1 LFSRACNPTRQ
12 IAKPSTKPLKA
23 GALATMRRK
32 RLAFAALPIV
42 LGLGGLLLLER
53 SSAAPQSSP
62 PQQEAP
68 TDTHLLQ
75 ELSAE
80 LAQLISKTRVCV
92 VTIHGWARPFGGPGR
107 PPFPPPQG
115 FSLPPGSF
123 LFFSPGPPPLPKGR
137 DFKPSKPSIQTY
149 TIYTSDTPPIRL
161 TGSGFFIQKDL
172 VVTTAEVVGCMAHPI
187 VITDA
192 GKWVP
197 AIGMNVDYKNN
208 VAVLRLPKDTDVP
221 TLDWGEDSA
230 APPGSLV
237 LVFGNQAGFSQVPTL
252 GMVTAH
258 NLWAR
263 SPDGRFHYNNLLQL
277 QGVIGPGASGA
288 PVIDAQAH
296 VIGMVVGA
304 LNGPPND
311 LFRPFA
317 EPGPPPE
324 GPLDPMLGKI
334 TTIGFAL
341 PADTLKTEVA
351 KLAVD
356 IRSLPP
362 LGWFGFIPGK
372 ADEHGIQIGS
382 VFVGGPAD
390 AAGLR
395 PGDWITA
402 IDGQPLRG
410 RFEIPALSE
419 TLPVGQKLQIRAER
433 NGKPFLTTLIVQ
445 ARPDDKQLQQMQRLS
460 LPHDDRHNRERRSE
474 RHNP

>member
-1 LFSRACNPTRQ
+1 MWNVGKSATAYSDTALCVKLIRPKKPTGM
-12 IAKPSTKPLKA
+12 PSIPSAQAMPSVLIRLMLPLWPFE
-23 GALATMRRK
+23 M
-32 RLAFAALPIV
+32 
-42 LGLGGLLLLER
+42 
-53 SSAAPQSSP
+53 
-62 PQQEAP
+62 
-68 TDTHLLQ
+68 
-75 ELSAE
+75 
-80 LAQLISKTRVCV
+80 
-92 VTIHGWARPFGGPGR
+92 ARPFGGPGR

-263 SPDGRFHYNNLLQL
+263 SPDG
-277 QGVIGPGASGA
+277 
-288 PVIDAQAH
+288 
-296 VIGMVVGA
+296 
-304 LNGPPND
+304 
-311 LFRPFA
+311 
-317 EPGPPPE
+317 
-324 GPLDPMLGKI
+324 
-334 TTIGFAL
+334 
-341 PADTLKTEVA
+341 
-351 KLAVD
+351 
-356 IRSLPP
+356 
-362 LGWFGFIPGK
+362 
-372 ADEHGIQIGS
+372 
-382 VFVGGPAD
+382 
-390 AAGLR
+390 
-395 PGDWITA
+395 
-402 IDGQPLRG
+402 
-410 RFEIPALSE
+410 
-419 TLPVGQKLQIRAER
+419 
-433 NGKPFLTTLIVQ
+433 
-445 ARPDDKQLQQMQRLS
+445 
-460 LPHDDRHNRERRSE
+460 
-474 RHNP
+474 

>member
-1 LFSRACNPTRQ
+1 
-12 IAKPSTKPLKA
+12 
-23 GALATMRRK
+23 MRRK
-32 RLAFAALPIV
+32 RFVFVALLTLLV
-42 LGLGGLLLLER
+42 LGRPLLLER
-53 SSAAPQSSP
+53 SFAAPQSPP
-62 PQQEAP
+62 PQQGSS
-68 TDTHLLQ
+68 TDTHILQ
-75 ELSAE
+75 ELSDE

-92 VTIHGWARPFGGPGR
+92 VTIRGWARPFGGPDK

-115 FSLPPGSF
+115 FSPEPGSF
-123 LFFSPGPPPLPKGR
+123 PFFSPGPPPPPKGR
-137 DFKPSKPSIQTY
+137 DFKSSKP
-149 TIYTSDTPPIRL
+149 TSAQADAVYANDMPPIRL

-187 VITDA
+187 VITDS

-197 AIGMNVDYKNN
+197 AVGMNVDYKHN
-208 VAVLRLPKDTDVP
+208 VAVLRLPRDTDVP
-221 TLDWGEDSA
+221 TLNWGEDSA
-230 APPGSLV
+230 APPGCLV

-277 QGVIGPGASGA
+277 QGVVGPGASGA

-311 LFRPFA
+311 FIHPFQA
-317 EPGPPPE
+317 PGPPPN
-324 GPLDPMLGKI
+324 GAIDPMLGRI

-341 PADTLKTEVA
+341 PADTLKAEVA

-356 IRSLPP
+356 IRPLPP

-372 ADEHGIQIGS
+372 ADEHGIQIDT
-382 VFVGGPAD
+382 VFIGGPAD
-390 AAGLR
+390 VAGLR

-402 IDGQPLRG
+402 IDERPLRG

-433 NGKPFLTTLIVQ
+433 DGKPFSTTLIVQ
-445 ARPDDKQLQQMQRLS
+445 ARPDDQQLQQMQRLR
-460 LPHDDRHNRERRSE
+460 LPHEEMPNREHRGQRRE
-474 RHNP
+474 QHNP